1 MVPSLPLLSCELPMS
16 VKENPN
22 RKKNISVFRVKTS
35 SQQVLT
41 HGPIQKMHPIV
52 YDNID
57 KELIKKVRVRTKEGV
72 VSSGL
77 DADG

>member
-22 RKKNISVFRVKTS
+22 RKKNTSVFRVKTS

-41 HGPIQKMHPIV
+41 QGPIQKMHPIV
-52 YDNID
+52 YDDID

-72 VSSGL
+72 GSSRL

>member
-22 RKKNISVFRVKTS
+22 RKKNISVFTS

-52 YDNID
+52 YDDID

-72 VSSGL
+72 ASSGL